1 MLQEGI
7 LKSNHL
13 LFDKLF
19 KQKETHE
26 LGMVENHM
34 PPWGVVGKKKC
45 CCQFV
50 LKFQEGKD
58 HKPNNYDWNY
68 KNPIP

>member
-34 PPWGVVGKKKC
+34 PP
-45 CCQFV
+45 
-50 LKFQEGKD
+50 
-58 HKPNNYDWNY
+58 
-68 KNPIP
+68 